1 LAAVISV
8 LQFAR
13 FAVDFRSDMQDSYTE
28 WLAKGKRGRGSWPS
42 ARRYLFARV
51 LRAPARHLA
60 LVRLSD
66 SVFVAS
72 CVCGWQGAPHT
83 HRGDAFADAHVHTRH
98 VQSRVSA
105 PDGEA
110 LSEPR
115 QLAMR
120 LFDPDAEAT
129 NQPWQLALGGGD
141 EVEPGSDARAIRRS
155 W

>member
-1 LAAVISV
+1 LAR
-8 LQFAR
+8 L
-13 FAVDFRSDMQDSYTE
+13 AVDFRSDMQDSYPE

-42 ARRYLFARV
+42 ARRYLFARI

-66 SVFVAS
+66 DVFVAT
-72 CVCGWQGAPHT
+72 CVCGWQGSPHG

-98 VQSRVSA
+98 VQSRVST
-105 PDGEA
+105 PEGEVF
-110 LSEPR
+110 SEPR

-120 LFDPDAEAT
+120 LFDPDSEAT
-129 NQPWQLALGGGD
+129 NQPWQLALGRGD